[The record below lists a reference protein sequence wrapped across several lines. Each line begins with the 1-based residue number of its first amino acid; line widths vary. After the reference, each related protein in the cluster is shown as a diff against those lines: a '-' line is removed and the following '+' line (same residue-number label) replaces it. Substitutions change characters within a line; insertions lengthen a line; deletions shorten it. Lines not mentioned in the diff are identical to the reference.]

1 MIDKETLQKIAKL
14 NNLRPWQ
21 QEKHYAQSLILVALS
36 EHPLLFKGGTYLW
49 FFHGLPRFSED
60 LDFTCAEDV
69 PQDLPERVS
78 ESLRLF
84 GVENT
89 IKREKGVLQAF
100 SFRISAK
107 GPLNTGTVDLCHVY
121 VEISRREKPMLPPV
135 PFPFAQPQY
144 ALPSKLVSGM
154 ALDEVAAEKVRAI
167 LTRDKARDLYDL
179 SFLIQNKGVKF
190 DEEMINAKLAYY
202 GLKFSQKEFGKKLG
216 EKEEYWK
223 GELKPLL
230 FGELPDFEEAE
241 NMVKK
246 WAKTS

>member
-1 MIDKETLQKIAKL
+1 MIDKETLIKIAKL

-21 QEKHYAQSLILVALS
+21 QEKHYVQSLILVALS

-89 IKREKGVLQAF
+89 IKREKGILQAF

-107 GPLNTGTVDLCHVY
+107 GPLNTGMVDLCHVY
-121 VEISRREKPMLPPV
+121 VEISRREKPVQRQVSLS
-135 PFPFAQPQY
+135 FAQSQY
-144 ALPSKLVSGM
+144 ALPSKLISGM
-154 ALDEVAAEKVRAI
+154 ALDEVAAEKVRAFM
-167 LTRDKARDLYDL
+167 TRDKARDLYDL
-179 SFLIQNKGVKF
+179 SYLILNKGVKF
-190 DEEMINAKLAYY
+190 DEEMVNAKLAYY
-202 GLKFSQKEFGKKLG
+202 NLKFSQKSFFEKLS
-216 EKEEYWK
+216 EKGEYWK
-223 GELKPLL
+223 GELKPLV
-230 FGELPDFEEAE
+230 FGELPSFEDSEKT
-241 NMVKK
+241 VKK
-246 WAKTS
+246 WAKK